1 MPVKKGCVADK
12 MTFIIGGA
20 RSGKSSFALKKAEE
34 LGKKRLYIATAQPI
48 DEEMMQRIEL
58 HKRGRGRGWETREEP
73 IDIAKAIKDGAKR
86 HDVMVIDCLTLWL
99 SNLIE
104 EGDGTGGELLKK
116 RLDDLINASKGSNA
130 HVIIVSNEIG
140 LGIVPENR
148 LARGFRDLE
157 GMVNQR
163 VAQAASEVYFVVSGI
178 PMRLK

>member
-1 MPVKKGCVADK
+1 MPVKKGCEADK

-34 LGKKRLYIATAQPI
+34 IGKKRLYIATAQPL
-48 DEEMMQRIEL
+48 DEEMRQRVDA
-58 HKRGRGRGWETREEP
+58 HKRGRGQRWDTTEEP
-73 IDIAKAIKDGAKR
+73 IDIARAVRDGAKR
-86 HDVMVIDCLTLWL
+86 YDVMVIDCLTLWL

-104 EGDGTGGELLKK
+104 DGDGGSGELLKE
-116 RLDDLINASKGSNA
+116 RLDDLINASKMSNA

-157 GMVNQR
+157 GIVNQR

>member
-1 MPVKKGCVADK
+1 MAVKKGGVADK

-34 LGKKRLYIATAQPI
+34 IGRKRLYIATAQPLD
-48 DEEMMQRIEL
+48 DEMRQRIES
-58 HKRGRGRGWETREEP
+58 HKRGRGRGWDTTEEP
-73 IDIAKAIKDGAKR
+73 VDIAKVVKDGGKR
-86 HDVMVIDCLTLWL
+86 YDVMVIDCLTLWL

-104 EGDGTGGELLKK
+104 EGDGTGGENLKK
-116 RLDDLINASKGSNA
+116 RLDDLIDASKISKA